1 MNMKTVSR
9 DIPLSEIT
17 LRRYEKPGASDRRD
31 LVKKLCLSI
40 GLLQPGDS
48 RDVVVDILSALLEA
62 GRKKKWLKTEEVRE
76 AAIKLR
82 AKKKISAS
90 GCALSNIRR
99 QLLRLRTICI
109 ADKARNRYRIAE
121 FSPLSGAFSEKVKS
135 FLIEPALS
143 RINEYLSAV
152 DSEYS
157 LTRKTKTLNTN

>member
-1 MNMKTVSR
+1 MKTVSR

-17 LRRYEKPGASDRRD
+17 LRRYEKPSTLDRRE

-48 RDVVVDILSALLEA
+48 RDVIVDILCALLEA
-62 GRKKKWLKTEEVRE
+62 RKRKRWLKAEEIG
-76 AAIKLR
+76 AYAIKLR
-82 AKKKISAS
+82 AKKKLSSS

-99 QLLRLRTICI
+99 QLLRLRTMCLV
-109 ADKARNRYRIAE
+109 DKSKNRYRILE
-121 FSPLSGAFSEKVKS
+121 FSTLSSAFSEKAKAY
-135 FLIEPALS
+135 LIEPALS

-152 DSEYS
+152 DSAYS